1 MRSPSFFFLRR
12 CLPALGIV
20 FSVLASDPA
29 AAQIPDSVR
38 IAELERR
45 IEIVTRELERIE
57 LGGDVVQADS
67 SAGGFGPGA
76 SRVYR
81 INQGVSLGGYGEV
94 LYENYAAELENGA
107 EGSKQDQF
115 DALRAILYV
124 GYKFNDRL
132 LFNSEIEIEH
142 AKEAFLEFAY
152 LDYLLTDNVG
162 IRGGV
167 LLAPLGLVN
176 ELHEPPIF
184 LGTERPLTERLII
197 PTTWRENGVG
207 LFGGTDLF
215 EWRAY
220 LLSSFNGAGFT
231 GSGLRG
237 GRQKGGKAV
246 SEDLGAA
253 ARLDYVGTPG
263 LILGG
268 SSYVG
273 ETAQNQKLNG
283 EEVGGRV
290 LIWDFHIDYNFHG
303 WKLRALLAGAR
314 IRDVAAMNELNGLS
328 GNEGIGEAMLGW
340 YIQAGYDVLRG
351 AATTHQLIPYLHHE
365 RVNTQQEV
373 ATGFSADPANDLTT
387 TAVGVAWKPHSQVVW
402 KVGYQVNSNDA
413 ETGLNQW
420 NVQIGWLF

>member
-1 MRSPSFFFLRR
+1 MRNPSSLSLRR
-12 CLPALGIV
+12 CLPLLAIPC
-20 FSVLASDPA
+20 SVLHSVPA
-29 AAQIPDSVR
+29 AAQVPDSVR

-263 LILGG
+263 LILGRCPRRDAIEDLG
-268 SSYVG
+268 GAVSYVTQG
-273 ETAQNQKLNG
+273 LQTDCCRTPLLQRAHRG
-283 EEVGGRV
+283 FHDGR
-290 LIWDFHIDYNFHG
+290 
-303 WKLRALLAGAR
+303 RCA
-314 IRDVAAMNELNGLS
+314 
-328 GNEGIGEAMLGW
+328 
-340 YIQAGYDVLRG
+340 G
-351 AATTHQLIPYLHHE
+351 AATDFGQI
-365 RVNTQQEV
+365 VNRI
-373 ATGFSADPANDLTT
+373 TGFGCC
-387 TAVGVAWKPHSQVVW
+387 VGKD
-402 KVGYQVNSNDA
+402 VGDFA
-413 ETGLNQW
+413 P
-420 NVQIGWLF
+420 